1 MAATTKRPAPRT
13 LRTSGKK
20 LWQDVTKEYD
30 LRPDEYRILED
41 ACRQADLVDE
51 LAKAQDAE
59 DLMIQGSMG
68 QMILHPLIA
77 EVRQHR
83 TTLSNLLAKL
93 KLPDLMLDEG
103 GSGDGNPG
111 ESAPA
116 ATGNDRA
123 AKARAAA
130 NARWSRRGA

>member
-1 MAATTKRPAPRT
+1 MAATTKHPAPRT

-51 LAKAQDAE
+51 LAKAQDSE

-103 GSGDGNPG
+103 GSGDGDSG

-116 ATGNDRA
+116 AAGNDRA

>member
-51 LAKAQDAE
+51 LAKAQAAE
-59 DLMIQGSMG
+59 ALMIPGSMD

-83 TTLSNLLAKL
+83 TTLSNLLTKL
-93 KLPDLMLDEG
+93 KLPDLAVDDG
-103 GSGDGNPG
+103 DSGDGEGDDKPT
-111 ESAPA
+111 P
-116 ATGNDRA
+116 TGNDRA